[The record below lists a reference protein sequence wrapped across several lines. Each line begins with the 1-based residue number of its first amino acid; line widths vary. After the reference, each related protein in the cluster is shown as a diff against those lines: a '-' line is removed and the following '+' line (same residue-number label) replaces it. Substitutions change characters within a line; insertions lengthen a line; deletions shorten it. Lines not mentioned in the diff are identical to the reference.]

1 MNTALKEDEQTLV
14 PRAYQLEILE
24 VAKTRNTLAFLPTAS
39 GKTLI
44 SLLLI
49 KHRLEAQRRR
59 GETEEG
65 AVRRC
70 VAFLAPTRYGL
81 PFLVRQIILT

>member
-1 MNTALKEDEQTLV
+1 MLKEEETLV

-24 VAKTRNTLAFLPTAS
+24 VAKVRNTLAFLPTAS

-49 KHRLEAQRRR
+49 KHRLERMKGGGGDGTKRSI
-59 GETEEG
+59 
-65 AVRRC
+65 
-70 VAFLAPTRYGL
+70 AFLAPTRCRHCCFSL
-81 PFLVRQIILT
+81 LIVAT

>member
-1 MNTALKEDEQTLV
+1 MDPDDSTRDEERILV

-24 VAKTRNTLAFLPTAS
+24 VAKVRNTLAFLPTAS

-49 KHRLEAQRRR
+49 KHRLTEARKANGPKRSI
-59 GETEEG
+59 
-65 AVRRC
+65 
-70 VAFLAPTRYGL
+70 AFLAPTRY
-81 PFLVRQIILT
+81 RS

>member
-1 MNTALKEDEQTLV
+1 MQLDVDEVAMIANKDEDPILN

-24 VAKTRNTLAFLPTAS
+24 VAKLKNTLAFLPTAS

-49 KHRLEAQRRR
+49 QHRLELLALKRA
-59 GETEEG
+59 EG
-65 AVRRC
+65 SKRQC
-70 VAFLAPTRYGL
+70 IAFLAPTR
-81 PFLVRQIILT
+81 

>member
-1 MNTALKEDEQTLV
+1 MQLDAEESAMIANKDEDQAIK

-24 VAKTRNTLAFLPTAS
+24 VAKLKNTLAFLPTAS

-49 KHRLEAQRRR
+49 QHRLELLALKRADGSKRQ
-59 GETEEG
+59 
-65 AVRRC
+65 C
-70 VAFLAPTRYGL
+70 IAFLAPTRL
-81 PFLVRQIILT
+81 